1 MTVGADGEVMHTLR
15 ADKSGTVT
23 LTYLKTSPVN
33 AQLQALYDAQ
43 SLDSRLWGKN
53 LITVTNPSTG
63 DVTTCR
69 SCAFSKKPDLSYK
82 KDGDTVKWTFDAA
95 KIDTILG
102 IY

>member
-1 MTVGADGEVMHTLR
+1 M
-15 ADKSGTVT
+15 T

-53 LITVTNPSTG
+53 PITVTNPSTG

>member
-43 SLDSRLWGKN
+43 SLDSRLWGR
-53 LITVTNPSTG
+53 T
-63 DVTTCR
+63 
-69 SCAFSKKPDLSYK
+69 
-82 KDGDTVKWTFDAA
+82 
-95 KIDTILG
+95 
-102 IY
+102 

>member
-1 MTVGADGEVMHTLR
+1 MHTLR

-53 LITVTNPSTG
+53 LITRHQPVDG
-63 DVTTCR
+63 RRDHRR
-69 SCAFSKKPDLSYK
+69 SCAFSKKPDLS
-82 KDGDTVKWTFDAA
+82 TRRTA
-95 KIDTILG
+95 TR
-102 IY
+102 